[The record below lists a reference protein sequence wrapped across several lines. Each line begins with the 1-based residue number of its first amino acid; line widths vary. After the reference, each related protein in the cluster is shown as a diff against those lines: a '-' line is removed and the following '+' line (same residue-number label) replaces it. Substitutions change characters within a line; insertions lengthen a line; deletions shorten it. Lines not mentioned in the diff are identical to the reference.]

1 MNLSSGSRWVLGLN
15 PGFEACAVLC
25 HHGAPVS
32 GAYEAQFPSASPES
46 ELPISAIRWV
56 LGSQGLTLADLDAI
70 VLPNRPSTEWHQI
83 CLSAAS
89 APTELWPAAASRLAL
104 LASHQRIS
112 AGSLAR
118 KLARLG
124 PWVESAQLP
133 RLVHC
138 PVELSYVA
146 LAISS
151 ASAESGAYAF
161 IGGAADSPGLS
172 VGTLEPGSIHQL
184 RSAEGPS
191 TLGRFIAAVL
201 AYLGL
206 NSAVSLRSLAAFS
219 SPDSERVG
227 QLALTLRERILTCH
241 RDGSVGLQPTYFSTV
256 SYRRT
261 AWTSALRVPPRNPN
275 QPLTLDHADLAC
287 AALDLISERFRAHAD
302 YARRLTE
309 RTHLVLAGPLLEFVP
324 SIDPAVEPLAL
335 TSGWNRAL
343 GAALAYA
350 RIVHHSPLRP
360 QAIEMQTI
368 LPTAGPALLDS
379 AIESLARSGGH
390 ECTRYASADA
400 LYRAAAL
407 KLSGGESLAWC
418 DAQVHP
424 EQPPE
429 LLRGVLIDPRRAER
443 IATLTAR
450 LGTPAL
456 VHPCTALLR
465 IERASDYF
473 ELTQPRVSVLTRA
486 ALQHRWRKRK
496 PSDWI
501 SLSLAQRAAS
511 SLSIWPGVVG
521 PDYHAELMLISADSH
536 PELWALLA
544 TFERVADCPMLAV
557 APLVQVPS
565 NRTAVRQ
572 VPYIAAA
579 ALSASVQLQVEHLLI
594 GSLLVRIWSGVESI
608 PFTSRP

>member
-1 MNLSSGSRWVLGLN
+1 MNQTSGSRWVLGLN
-15 PGFEACAVLC
+15 TGPDTAIVLC
-25 HHGAPVS
+25 NQGKLVA
-32 GAYEAQFPSASPES
+32 GAYEAQFPSVSTES

-56 LGSQGLTLADLDAI
+56 LASQGLTLADIDAI

-83 CLSAAS
+83 RRSAAS
-89 APTELWPAAASRLAL
+89 APLHLWPAAASQMAELAI
-104 LASHQRIS
+104 HQRIT
-112 AGSLAR
+112 ARGLAR

-146 LAISS
+146 IAISA

-172 VGTLEPGSIHQL
+172 VGTFESGNIHQL
-184 RSAEGPS
+184 RSAEGS
-191 TLGRFIAAVL
+191 SALGRFIAAVL

-206 NSAVSLRSLAAFS
+206 ESGVSLRSLAAFS
-219 SPDSERVG
+219 SLESERVG
-227 QLALTLRERILTCH
+227 QLVLTLRERILTCH
-241 RDGSVGLQPTYFSTV
+241 RDGSVSLQPSYFSAV
-256 SYRRT
+256 SYCRS
-261 AWTSALRVPPRNPN
+261 AWVAALRVSPREPL
-275 QPLTLDHADLAC
+275 QSLTLDHADLAC
-287 AALDLISERFRAHAD
+287 AALDLISERFRALAD

-309 RTHLVLAGPLLEFVP
+309 RTHLVLAGPLLEFAP
-324 SIDPAVEPLAL
+324 SIDPAVEQLQL

-350 RIVHHSPLRP
+350 GIVHHSPHRP
-360 QAIEMQTI
+360 QAIEAQTI
-368 LPTAGPALLDS
+368 LPSAGPALLDS
-379 AIESLARSGGH
+379 AVESLALRSGY

-407 KLSGGESLAWC
+407 KLTAGESLAWC
-418 DAQVHP
+418 DTQAHP

-429 LLRGVLIDPRRAER
+429 LVRAVLIDPRRAER
-443 IATLTAR
+443 IATLSAR

-456 VHPCTALLR
+456 VHPCTALMR

-473 ELTQPRVSVLTRA
+473 ELTDARVSVLTRA

-511 SLSIWPGVVG
+511 SLSTWPGVVG
-521 PDYHAELMLISADSH
+521 PDYHAELLLISADSH

-565 NRTAVRQ
+565 NRTALRQ
-572 VPYIAAA
+572 VPYTVAA
-579 ALSASVQLQVEHLLI
+579 ALGAAVQLQVEHLLT
-594 GSLLVRIWSGVESI
+594 GSLLVRIRSGVESI
-608 PFTSRP
+608 PSTPRP